1 MNAGRSPAP
10 VGRGQSPRRGSRW
23 TVVAATLLVTS
34 SAATAATG
42 CTQVAVLKPVAGD
55 ALTSVSNAT
64 SDVLTSGGVEVM
76 TWPVCSF
83 ADAVYTCRGQ
93 TVAGES
99 ILGTA
104 PAATPLQ
111 LTVKVGERTLYQ
123 GPLQAV
129 LDQAGRV
136 AP

>member
-1 MNAGRSPAP
+1 MIRNRQSGRRDWPGS
-10 VGRGQSPRRGSRW
+10 RRG
-23 TVVAATLLVTS
+23 VAAAALLLAVGT
-34 SAATAATG
+34 ATAATG
-42 CTQVAVLKPVAGD
+42 CSQVAVLKPVAGD

>member
-1 MNAGRSPAP
+1 MNAGRRTAPAQ
-10 VGRGQSPRRGSRW
+10 RGDSPRRGSGW
-23 TVVAATLLVTS
+23 TVAAATLLVTAVTVS
-34 SAATAATG
+34 GATG

-104 PAATPLQ
+104 PSATPLQ

>member
-1 MNAGRSPAP
+1 VIRNRQSGRRDWPGS
-10 VGRGQSPRRGSRW
+10 RRG
-23 TVVAATLLVTS
+23 VAAAALLLAVGT
-34 SAATAATG
+34 ATAATG
-42 CTQVAVLKPVAGD
+42 CSQVAVLKPVAGD

-93 TVAGES
+93 TVAGEP
-99 ILGTA
+99 ILGAA

-111 LTVKVGERTLYQ
+111 LTVNIGERTLYQ